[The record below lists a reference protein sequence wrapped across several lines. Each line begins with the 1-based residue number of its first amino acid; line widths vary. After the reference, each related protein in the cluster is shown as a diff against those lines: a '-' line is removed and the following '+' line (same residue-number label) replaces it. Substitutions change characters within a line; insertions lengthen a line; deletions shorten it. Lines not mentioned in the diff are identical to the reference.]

1 MKSSGLYGKYRGTV
15 VSNIDPEGI
24 GRLQVALA
32 DAGGMIPLSS
42 YATPCLPMSGVQ
54 QGIFAVPT
62 PGAGVWIEFEEGD
75 IDRPIWVGGFWGSRA
90 DVPKTSLFTQPP
102 LGQITLATLTGAGIH
117 ISDNPAIGI
126 VITTGTATLMINAQ
140 GILISNG
147 AGSTIAM
154 VGKIIDF
161 NQAALT
167 VGP

>member
-1 MKSSGLYGKYRGTV
+1 MKTSGLYGKYRGTV

-24 GRLQVALA
+24 GRLQVAIVH
-32 DAGGMIPLSS
+32 DGGTVPLSS
-42 YATPCLPMSGVQ
+42 YATPCLPMTGVE
-54 QGIFAVPT
+54 QGILAIPT
-62 PGAGVWIEFEEGD
+62 TGSGVWIEFEEGD
-75 IDRPIWVGGFWGSRA
+75 IDRPIWVGGFYGSRL
-90 DVPKTSLFTQPP
+90 DVPKTSMFTQPP

-126 VITTGTATLMINAQ
+126 VIKTGTAVVMINTQ

-147 AGSTIAM
+147 AGATITM
-154 VGKIIDF
+154 IGKIIDL